1 MAEIVARFLKYSF
14 VLGAT
19 VLAGYGLMKA
29 TAPGEEIRKV
39 TEKYLG
45 LYA

>member
-1 MAEIVARFLKYSF
+1 MAEIVARFLQFSF

-19 VLAGYGLMKA
+19 VLVGYGLMKA
-29 TAPGEEIRKV
+29 TAPGDELRKV
-39 TEKYLG
+39 TEKYPG